1 MLAVSDDP
9 DSRCMK
15 AQFLDFDKSSR
26 VLEAKSPLVNTSLA
40 GKSFDAPT
48 ALTMSHTQGR

>member
-1 MLAVSDDP
+1 
-9 DSRCMK
+9 MK